1 MGTPSSNQRH
11 HGSSLDLESA
21 SVSVPKRVANGGR
34 VYPIQTEEAGRMA
47 IREPELGKRRLAGLP
62 GPTGSSPLSIGF
74 VSTFG
79 PTRCGLA
86 TFTASL
92 AHALEI
98 DSDDIGVVSCVDQA
112 DALVHPPDVVAEW
125 VRGSDES
132 LANAADI
139 LNRYDAVVVQ
149 HEFGIFGGQDGED
162 VLELVARLEVPVI
175 VVLHTVLPSPSPHQ
189 RMIIECLARFADRVV
204 AQSEVARTRLL
215 EAHDVDPDSVVVVQ
229 HGAHANLAPRGA
241 PVQNG
246 RPVIL
251 TWGLIGPGK
260 GIEHAI
266 DAVAKLRDLDPRPE
280 YVIMGETHPKIVEH
294 SGEAYRQSLVERA
307 EGAGAADLIR
317 FMDGHHD
324 TAAILAQI
332 RRSDIV
338 LLPYL
343 SREQVVSGVLVEA
356 IASGKPSVATAFP
369 HAVEL
374 LAEGSGI
381 VVPHEDPDAMA
392 KALRT
397 LLTDQVLAARA
408 SAAARRQAPSLFWE
422 AVGREYEQLAADL
435 VPNRVA
441 ASF

>member
-1 MGTPSSNQRH
+1 MALQES
-11 HGSSLDLESA
+11 DLG
-21 SVSVPKRVANGGR
+21 N
-34 VYPIQTEEAGRMA
+34 
-47 IREPELGKRRLAGLP
+47 RRLIGLP
-62 GPTGSSPLSIGF
+62 RPGSNTPLSLGF
-74 VSTFG
+74 VGTYA
-79 PTRCGLA
+79 PTKCGLA
-86 TFTASL
+86 TFSASL
-92 AHALEI
+92 IQALEL
-98 DSDDIGVVSCVDQA
+98 DSDDIGVVSCVDEA
-112 DALVHPPDVVAEW
+112 NVIVHPPDVVAEW

-132 LANAADI
+132 LDNAVDA
-139 LNRYDAVVVQ
+139 LNRYDAVVIQ

-175 VVLHTVLPSPSPHQ
+175 VVLHTVLPNPSPHQ
-189 RMIIECLARFADRVV
+189 RMIIESLTTLADRVV

-215 EAHDVDPDSVVVVQ
+215 EAHDVDSSRVVVIQ
-229 HGAHANLAPRGA
+229 HGAHANLAPRALPEA
-241 PVQNG
+241 PTG

-294 SGEAYRQSLVERA
+294 SGEAYRESLIQRA
-307 EGAGAADLIR
+307 EAAGAADLIR
-317 FMDGHHD
+317 FMDGYHD

-374 LAEGSGI
+374 LSEGSGI

-392 KALRT
+392 DALRT
-397 LLTDQVLAARA
+397 LLTDPVRAARA
-408 SAAARRQAPSLFWE
+408 AAAARRQAPSLFWE
-422 AVGREYEQLAADL
+422 TVGLEYEQLAREI

>member
-1 MGTPSSNQRH
+1 MSVR
-11 HGSSLDLESA
+11 ESD
-21 SVSVPKRVANGGR
+21 
-34 VYPIQTEEAGRMA
+34 
-47 IREPELGKRRLAGLP
+47 LGKRRLLGLP
-62 GPTGSSPLSIGF
+62 GSAGDSRLSIGF

-79 PTRCGLA
+79 PTKCGLA

-92 AHALEI
+92 AHALEL
-98 DSDDIGVVSCVDQA
+98 DSDDVGVVSCVDEPNVT
-112 DALVHPPDVVAEW
+112 VHPEDVVAEW
-125 VRGSDES
+125 VRGSAES
-132 LANAADI
+132 LEEAAEA
-139 LNRYDAVVVQ
+139 LNRYDAVIIQ

-162 VLELVARLEVPVI
+162 VLDLVARLDVPVI
-175 VVLHTVLPSPSPHQ
+175 VVLHTVLPDPSPHQ
-189 RMIIECLARFADRVV
+189 RMIIECLASFADRVV
-204 AQSEVARTRLL
+204 AQSEVARRRLL
-215 EAHDVDPDSVVVVQ
+215 AAHAVDPDRVVVIQ
-229 HGAHANLAPRGA
+229 HGAHANLSPRAVSSVGTA
-241 PVQNG
+241 

-294 SGEAYRQSLVERA
+294 SGEAYRRSLVERA
-307 EGAGAADLIR
+307 EAAGAADLVR
-317 FMDGHHD
+317 FMDGYHD
-324 TAAILAQI
+324 TDAILAQI

-381 VVPHEDPDAMA
+381 VVPHEDPAAMA
-392 KALRT
+392 DALRT
-397 LLTDQVLAARA
+397 LLTDPVRAAGA
-408 SAAARRQAPSLFWE
+408 AAAARRQASSLFWE
-422 AVGREYEQLAADL
+422 TVGREYELLAAEL
-435 VPNRVA
+435 VPSRVA

>member
-1 MGTPSSNQRH
+1 MTVQES
-11 HGSSLDLESA
+11 DLG
-21 SVSVPKRVANGGR
+21 N
-34 VYPIQTEEAGRMA
+34 
-47 IREPELGKRRLAGLP
+47 RRLMALP
-62 GPTGSSPLSIGF
+62 RPSGNVPLSLGF
-74 VSTFG
+74 VGTYA
-79 PTRCGLA
+79 PTKCGLA

-92 AHALEI
+92 TQALEL
-98 DSDDIGVVSCVDQA
+98 DPDDIGVVSCVDEA
-112 DALVHPPDVVAEW
+112 NVTVHPSDVVAEW

-132 LANAADI
+132 LEDTVVA
-139 LNRYDAVVVQ
+139 LNRYDAVVIQ

-175 VVLHTVLPSPSPHQ
+175 VVLHTVLPNPSPHQ
-189 RMIIECLARFADRVV
+189 RMIIESLAMMADRVV

-215 EAHDVDPDSVVVVQ
+215 DAHEVDPRRVVVIQ
-229 HGAHANLAPRGA
+229 HGAHANLAPRGLTESPA
-241 PVQNG
+241 R
-246 RPVIL
+246 RPIIL

-294 SGEAYRQSLVERA
+294 SGEAYRESLVQRA
-307 EGAGAADLIR
+307 EEAGAADLVR
-317 FMDGHHD
+317 FMDGYHD
-324 TAAILAQI
+324 TAAILTQI

-374 LAEGSGI
+374 LSAGSGI

-392 KALRT
+392 DALRT
-397 LLTDQVLAARA
+397 LLTDPVRAARA
-408 SAAARRQAPSLFWE
+408 AAAARRQAPSLFWE
-422 AVGREYEQLAADL
+422 TVGHEYEQLAAQV
-435 VPNRVA
+435 VPNRVP